1 LYALTFAFGRFV
13 QVLDANQ
20 GAHATEYLKF
30 PSLLKDFKLKEG
42 MPWS

>member
-1 LYALTFAFGRFV
+1 MTFAFGRFI

-30 PSLLKDFKLKEG
+30 PALLKQFRLHPGFKFF
-42 MPWS
+42 